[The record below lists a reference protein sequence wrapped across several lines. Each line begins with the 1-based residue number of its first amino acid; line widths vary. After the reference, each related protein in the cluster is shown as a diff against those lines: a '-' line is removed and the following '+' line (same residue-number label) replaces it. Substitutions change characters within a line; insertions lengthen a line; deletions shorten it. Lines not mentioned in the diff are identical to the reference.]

1 MIKLSLF
8 TARFGSTTRLS
19 SVCGRDCIS
28 ASTLAESAKVTKPNP
43 RE

>member
-1 MIKLSLF
+1 MIKSFLF

-19 SVCGRDCIS
+19 SVCGRACIR
-28 ASTLAESAKVTKPNP
+28 ASTLAESAKVTKPKP